1 MKPSLF
7 RKARLGLALLL
18 SALLLTLPC
27 FAADAATPS
36 AGEGMMLVMLISV
49 GTTALMF
56 LGLML
61 YAKISGRKKK

>member
-1 MKPSLF
+1 MKHSLF
-7 RKARLGLALLL
+7 RKARLGLALLI
-18 SALLLTLPC
+18 SALGFTLPG

-56 LGLML
+56 LALMV
-61 YAKISGRKKK
+61 YAKLSGRKKK